1 MIFEDPFSNE
11 TLQKVII
18 RSYSTLHG
26 PYCLFHRYSFSQSD
40 LLGEACR
47 VMSIFPIDFIEITL
61 SCTIAELFSS
71 CDQKSIGTYCER
83 TV

>member
-1 MIFEDPFSNE
+1 MSSYAPILPYMDHIAPFIV
-11 TLQKVII
+11 T
-18 RSYSTLHG
+18 R
-26 PYCLFHRYSFSQSD
+26 FSSQPD

-61 SCTIAELFSS
+61 PRTLAELFAS
-71 CDQKSIGTYCER
+71 CYQKSIGTYCET